1 MKQSNVVRIVVGK
14 EIEAKLT
21 DLGKSF
27 VDRWNEVYTLRLEL
41 YKKHEFEDFAKTKL
55 LVFERHKDVLGENV
69 EEVVL
74 KNMEAWMSF
83 FALWRKKKEGKLP
96 EWIKPKPP
104 CEKKEDLF
112 LLMGC
117 GARLAFKVNLEE

>member
-55 LVFERHKDVLGENV
+55 LVFERRKDVLGENV
-69 EEVVL
+69 EEVAL

-83 FALWRKKKEGKLP
+83 FCALEKEERG
-96 EWIKPKPP
+96 EI
-104 CEKKEDLF
+104 
-112 LLMGC
+112 
-117 GARLAFKVNLEE
+117 A